1 MKTAID
7 YNHNQC
13 QDSDRYRRNSNVHTR
28 RHRKPS
34 MWRRLRETI
43 WLVPTGSQQ
52 ERWNINLI
60 DVLASSLVLM
70 SEHYLLTSEEHD
82 LFSDDL
88 KFVCGRA
95 AAGV

>member
-1 MKTAID
+1 
-7 YNHNQC
+7 
-13 QDSDRYRRNSNVHTR
+13 
-28 RHRKPS
+28 

-88 KFVCGRA
+88 DLRSSREHHAVIIYIYIYIYENRKLDSLQTIENYISSID
-95 AAGV
+95 